1 MEVLRFGYRLPFLS
15 APPLSGS
22 PLPMP
27 SYSPTSIKGAALE
40 EVTLA
45 LVAKGAVELA
55 PLPSPGFY
63 SRLFV
68 VWKTSGSWRPVI
80 DLSHLNRFVDASH
93 FQMET
98 IQSVLLSVHQGD
110 WMASIDLKEAYLQV
124 PIHPS
129 SRHLLRFVFRDQVY
143 QFKALCFGLS
153 TAPQVFTRVMAPV
166 SAILHSMGIRMRR
179 YLDDWLVQS
188 SSRDS
193 LVRDLQT
200 VLSLCHEL
208 GIVVNPQKSNLV
220 PSQIVQYLGVVIDST
235 SFRASPSQ
243 DRISRLRSTAAAFR
257 SSASPPV
264 SLWLSLLG
272 ALSSL
277 AHLVPGGRLRMRSLQ
292 LCLHRSWD
300 RLDLQAPVPVSPV
313 CLQDLQWWLHL
324 PRLSSGVS
332 LCQVSPD
339 LHFWSDASDV
349 GWGAHLDRQVAS
361 GLWDSSQAAL
371 SINARELL
379 AVHLGLCQ
387 FQSSLR
393 GMTVAVFCDNTTAVA
408 YPRKEGGTR
417 SPLLNSLAQEI
428 LRWTESL
435 SIRLAP
441 QFLPGSQNV
450 LADALSRPHQLPH
463 SEWSLNMDVFLS
475 LRRLWPVQIDLF
487 ATSDNRRCSI
497 YFSPLHDPMSAGT
510 DAFLQS
516 WDGLQAYA
524 FPPVSLIPRVLAKLR
539 ASSGTELTL
548 VAPHWARRPWFADL
562 LLLSLA
568 PPVVLPSRRDLLR
581 LPRSRH
587 LYPDLHRLRLHAWR
601 LQRFTRAAGFSS
613 AVTEQSSL
621 ARRPSSRALYQHR
634 WSVYRS
640 WCHDQGHSVS
650 RPTLAKIADFLYWL
664 RFTKGLSVSSLRG
677 YRSALSAVFRFHLP
691 SLSSDP
697 VLRDLLRSFRLS
709 SAERVMRPPAWDLS
723 KVLQYLVTSAFEHLS
738 HASFRALTLKTLF
751 LLALATAKRVG
762 ELQALSS
769 LVTFVGADA
778 CLSYIPQFVAKSESL
793 TRSIPRSFLVKSLAD
808 FAAGLDT
815 NLLLCPVRA
824 LRLYLPR
831 ARSLSPGRHR
841 LFVSPRRPSRAMS
854 KNAVSFFLREVI
866 SAAGAARPHVGSL
879 RAHDVRSV
887 STSVAFHRNWSV
899 SSVLESATWAS
910 SSVFSSFYLRD
921 IQHEFDGLLSLG
933 PFVAAGTRIG

>member
-1 MEVLRFGYRLPFLS
+1 
-15 APPLSGS
+15 
-22 PLPMP
+22 
-27 SYSPTSIKGAALE
+27 
-40 EVTLA
+40 
-45 LVAKGAVELA
+45 
-55 PLPSPGFY
+55 
-63 SRLFV
+63 
-68 VWKTSGSWRPVI
+68 
-80 DLSHLNRFVDASH
+80 
-93 FQMET
+93 
-98 IQSVLLSVHQGD
+98 
-110 WMASIDLKEAYLQV
+110 MASIDLKEAYLQV

-129 SRHLLRFVFRDQVY
+129 SRHLLRFVFRGKVY

-193 LVRDLQT
+193 LVRDLRT
-200 VLSLCHEL
+200 VLGLCHEL

-220 PSQIVQYLGVVIDST
+220 PSQIVQYLGVVIDSI

-243 DRISRLRSTAAAFR
+243 DRISRLRSTADAFR
-257 SSASPPV
+257 SSASPPA

-272 ALSSL
+272 VLSSL

-300 RLDLQAPVPVSPV
+300 RLDLQAPVPVSWV

-332 LCQVSPD
+332 LSQVSPD

-349 GWGAHLDRQVAS
+349 GWGAHLERQVAS
-361 GLWDSSQAAL
+361 GLWDSGQAAL

-379 AVHLGLCQ
+379 AVHLGLRQ

-408 YPRKEGGTR
+408 YLRKEGGTR

-463 SEWSLNMDVFLS
+463 SEWSLHRDVFQS

-487 ATSDNRRCSI
+487 ATSDNHRCSI
-497 YFSPLHDPMSAGT
+497 YFSPLHDPESAGT

-548 VAPHWARRPWFADL
+548 VAPHWAQRPWFADL

-568 PPVVLPSRRDLLR
+568 PPVALPSRRDLLR

-601 LQRFTRAAGFSS
+601 LSS
-613 AVTEQSSL
+613 ASHVRL
-621 ARRPSSRALYQHR
+621 
-634 WSVYRS
+634 V
-640 WCHDQGHSVS
+640 
-650 RPTLAKIADFLYWL
+650 
-664 RFTKGLSVSSLRG
+664 SLR
-677 YRSALSAVFRFHLP
+677 R
-691 SLSSDP
+691 
-697 VLRDLLRSFRLS
+697 
-709 SAERVMRPPAWDLS
+709 
-723 KVLQYLVTSAFEHLS
+723 
-738 HASFRALTLKTLF
+738 
-751 LLALATAKRVG
+751 
-762 ELQALSS
+762 
-769 LVTFVGADA
+769 
-778 CLSYIPQFVAKSESL
+778 
-793 TRSIPRSFLVKSLAD
+793 
-808 FAAGLDT
+808 
-815 NLLLCPVRA
+815 
-824 LRLYLPR
+824 
-831 ARSLSPGRHR
+831 
-841 LFVSPRRPSRAMS
+841 
-854 KNAVSFFLREVI
+854 
-866 SAAGAARPHVGSL
+866 
-879 RAHDVRSV
+879 
-887 STSVAFHRNWSV
+887 
-899 SSVLESATWAS
+899 
-910 SSVFSSFYLRD
+910 
-921 IQHEFDGLLSLG
+921 
-933 PFVAAGTRIG
+933 